1 MQDGESHDYPT
12 RLEQRGR
19 NELSVE
25 ITEVSALSLN
35 LRYRIRWDYPTPV
48 KEKQRFILLEFLL
61 PTSIAVNMVD
71 LTPE

>member
-1 MQDGESHDYPT
+1 MAKVMIIP
-12 RLEQRGR
+12 LEASGGKRGR

-61 PTSIAVNMVD
+61 PTSIAVNTVD